1 MVYFQGMGWSEPG
14 TAKEA
19 AREGWRLR
27 HPVQRDVGRNDG
39 IDESSAESNRM
50 SGSCY
55 PVNPTRLPGPCA
67 PVFLC
72 PAALESDHSRHH
84 RAGLAAFGIFNVL
97 LRSVS

>member
-1 MVYFQGMGWSEPG
+1 MVNFQGMGWSEPG

-27 HPVQRDVGRNDG
+27 HPVQRGVGRNDG
-39 IDESSAESNRM
+39 KGESSNESNRI

-67 PVFLC
+67 PVFFAPLRYKVTI
-72 PAALESDHSRHH
+72 PVTNR
-84 RAGLAAFGIFNVL
+84 RGLAARGRVRVL